1 MNAIVCIGP
10 FGHGEIRNGALPDWL
25 LAKPLEVRSNDENYL
40 FYAKRLYGEIAKQLE
55 GRWSYYRYT
64 NRN

>member
-40 FYAKRLYGEIAKQLE
+40 FYAKRLYGEIAK
-55 GRWSYYRYT
+55 
-64 NRN
+64 